1 MALPSSGQISMKDIL
16 DEKQGG
22 TTARTNVSLKGL
34 SVNGTNDYQ
43 GVDITGTPDGNAPY
57 GITEFYDFS
66 LAAFPTGTVDS
77 FNWFGT
83 NPGNAL
89 SQEAPVLTWG
99 NVSRQGTETSVQV
112 SCQVGFKKDTSNTRI
127 IMQEGN
133 GNSGTGT
140 SLNLHYLSYTGHD
153 STTFQA
159 KCTYTTSAGSPPSGV
174 TYQAPASYSPASGT
188 YANIS
193 TSSFTPLWFWSVT
206 NTGFSPASFS
216 SSSPHPLWHV
226 RAGTTNSATT
236 IDGPG
241 TGNAISLSA
250 QRGTGG
256 GFGGGGGGDFCVHE
270 DHKIS
275 TADGL
280 KTIQEVIDT
289 CPKVWSWNN
298 TTQEKELVDI
308 AVIHKIKHNNLW
320 KLNNLKVTEDHIVYI
335 EGYQAKAVRPDLAT
349 QVTGNNTVEHLVTG
363 DKLMKED
370 GTTEGLT
377 VLEEYPGEYW
387 TYTIGNPNGNF
398 YADGLLV
405 DSEVKIAPQGSL

>member
-1 MALPSSGQISMKDIL
+1 MALPSSGQLSLKDIL
-16 DEKQGG
+16 DEKQGS

-34 SVNGTNDYQ
+34 SVNGVADSS
-43 GVDITGTPDGNAPY
+43 GGDITGTPDGNEPY
-57 GITEFYDFS
+57 GISEFYDFS

-89 SQEAPVLTWG
+89 SQEAPTFTWG
-99 NVSRQGTETSVQV
+99 NVSRQGTETTVEV
-112 SCQVGFKKDTSNTRI
+112 SCQVAFKKDTGNDRI

-133 GNSGTGT
+133 GNSGSGT

-159 KCTYTTSAGSPPSGV
+159 KCTYTTNAGSAPSGV

-193 TSSFTPLWFWSVT
+193 TSSFIPIWFWSIE

-256 GFGGGGGGDFCVHE
+256 GFGGGGGGFCVHE

-289 CPKVWSWNN
+289 CPKIWSWNK

-308 AVIHKIKHNNLW
+308 AVIHKLKHNNLW
-320 KLNNLKVTEDHIVYI
+320 KLNNFKVTEDHIVYI

-349 QVTGNNTVEHLVTG
+349 QVTGNNTVEHLVAG

-398 YADGLLV
+398 YADGFLV
-405 DSEVKIAPQGSL
+405 DSEVKIAPQGYL

>member
-1 MALPSSGQISMKDIL
+1 MALPSSGQISIKDIL

-34 SVNGTNDYQ
+34 SVDSVNDYD
-43 GVDITGTPDGNAPY
+43 GVDISGSPNQSEPY
-57 GITEFYDFS
+57 QISEFYDFS
-66 LAAFPTGTVDS
+66 AQAFPSGTFDS

-89 SQEAPVLTWG
+89 SQEAPTFTWG
-99 NVSRQGTETSVQV
+99 NVSRQGQESSVQV
-112 SCQVGFKKDTSNTRI
+112 SCQVGFKKDTSNDRI

-133 GNSGTGT
+133 GNSGSGT
-140 SLNLHYLSYTGHD
+140 SLNLHYLSYTGHG

-159 KCTYTTSAGSPPSGV
+159 KCTYTTPAGGSISGV
-174 TYQAPASYSPASGT
+174 TKQSPASYSPASGT
-188 YANIS
+188 YTNIS
-193 TSSFTPLWFWSVT
+193 TSSFSPLWFWSIT
-206 NTGFSPASFS
+206 NTGFSPATIQ

-241 TGNAISLSA
+241 TGNAIYLSA

-308 AVIHKIKHNNLW
+308 ASIR
-320 KLNNLKVTEDHIVYI
+320 KVTHDNLYTINNIKVTDDHVLYK
-335 EGYQAKAVRPDLAT
+335 ENYTPVSVNPTKAKENYDIDST
-349 QVTGNNTVEHLVTG
+349 EIQVG
-363 DKLMKED
+363 DKLMKFD
-370 GTTEGLT
+370 GT
-377 VLEEYPGEYW
+377 LEEVTSIAVFDGEHM
-387 TYTIGNPNGNF
+387 TYTILNENGNF
-398 YADGLLV
+398 YTEEYLV
-405 DSEVKIAPQGSL
+405 DTEIKEAKYY

>member
-1 MALPSSGQISMKDIL
+1 MALPSSGQISIKDIL

-34 SVNGTNDYQ
+34 SVDSVNDYD
-43 GVDITGTPDGNAPY
+43 GVDISGSPNQSEPY
-57 GITEFYDFS
+57 QISEFYDFS
-66 LAAFPTGTVDS
+66 AQAFPSGTFDS

-89 SQEAPVLTWG
+89 SQEAPTFTWG
-99 NVSRQGTETSVQV
+99 NVSRQGQESSVQV
-112 SCQVGFKKDTSNTRI
+112 SCQVGFKKDTSNDRI

-133 GNSGTGT
+133 GNSGSGT
-140 SLNLHYLSYTGHD
+140 SLNLHYLSYTGHG

-159 KCTYTTSAGSPPSGV
+159 KCTYTTPAGGSISGV
-174 TYQAPASYSPASGT
+174 TKQSPASYSPASGT

-193 TSSFTPLWFWSVT
+193 TSSFIPIWFWSIE

-216 SSSPHPLWHV
+216 STSPHPLWHV

-256 GFGGGGGGDFCVHE
+256 GFGGGGGGFCVHE

-308 AVIHKIKHNNLW
+308 AVIHKLKHNNLW

-349 QVTGNNTVEHLVTG
+349 QATGNNTVEYLVTG

-405 DSEVKIAPQGSL
+405 DSEVKIAPQGYL